1 MNGTQDPLSLFY
13 SPFFFSPPPPSSF
26 FFLFVPTGLS
36 YLFLPPFPSRLA
48 WRGSEKGAKEGPS
61 SSSSTT
67 FLRLYSSSQTLD
79 LPPGCVVLGR
89 GGGGNGGRGY
99 RVGGE
104 GGEEEEDPS
113 STPRYLFPFP
123 PPVWLWRPPLL
134 HPFPLSGRLFFLPP
148 SRIQWAFEEVHLG
161 LPFPQWILV
170 LPRYCLI
177 VVQPSGSL
185 FFAFSEEANYLSFAN
200 LGILF
205 GKKVLF

>member
-1 MNGTQDPLSLFY
+1 MEGIGERGERRA
-13 SPFFFSPPPPSSF
+13 FFFFFHYFFAAVLVVPNARFAPRLRRAWPRGGRKWGEGIQSWRRRWRRGRGSLLHSSIPFSF
-26 FFLFVPTGLS
+26 FL
-36 YLFLPPFPSRLA
+36 LPF
-48 WRGSEKGAKEGPS
+48 GFGALL
-61 SSSSTT
+61 SST
-67 FLRLYSSSQTLD
+67 
-79 LPPGCVVLGR
+79 
-89 GGGGNGGRGY
+89 
-99 RVGGE
+99 
-104 GGEEEEDPS
+104 
-113 STPRYLFPFP
+113 
-123 PPVWLWRPPLL
+123 
-134 HPFPLSGRLFFLPP
+134 LSHFRADFFLPP

>member
-1 MNGTQDPLSLFY
+1 MGLKTPSH
-13 SPFFFSPPPPSSF
+13 FFIPPSSFLPPPPSSF
-26 FFLFVPTGLS
+26 LFLFVPTGLS

-113 STPRYLFPFP
+113 STPRYLFPFSSSRLALAPSSP
-123 PPVWLWRPPLL
+123 PPFPTFGPTFFCRRPG
-134 HPFPLSGRLFFLPP
+134 FSGRLKR
-148 SRIQWAFEEVHLG
+148 SI
-161 LPFPQWILV
+161 
-170 LPRYCLI
+170 
-177 VVQPSGSL
+177 
-185 FFAFSEEANYLSFAN
+185 
-200 LGILF
+200 
-205 GKKVLF
+205 